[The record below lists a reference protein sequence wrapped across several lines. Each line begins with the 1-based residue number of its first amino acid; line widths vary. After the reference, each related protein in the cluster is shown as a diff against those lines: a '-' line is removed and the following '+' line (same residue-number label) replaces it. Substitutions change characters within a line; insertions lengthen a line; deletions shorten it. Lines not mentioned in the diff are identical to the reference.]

1 MMNDKFRASLLKLS
15 IKARSLD
22 RAIGQWWFGPT
33 AGTYFILNLRSDR
46 IEAGKS
52 GMSLD
57 ELASWFARLDRR
69 NESMQKIE
77 VASDRNRRINSP
89 SVRVRATLRGVA
101 ADVKA
106 P

>member
-1 MMNDKFRASLLKLS
+1 MKNDKRRASLLKLC

-33 AGTYFILNLRSDR
+33 AGTYYILNLRSDR
-46 IEAGKS
+46 IEAGES

-57 ELASWFARLDRR
+57 ELVSWFARLDQR

-77 VASDRNRRINSP
+77 AASDRNRKLNSP
-89 SVRVRATLRGVA
+89 SVSARATL
-101 ADVKA
+101 
-106 P
+106 